1 MALPEFV
8 ITLIGNDTVG
18 KTSIVNRLRYGTYQP
33 HYIYTQGA
41 DKVRI
46 PNFKVG
52 NDTVSLLIFD
62 TGGHHIQRG
71 IIHKFIDA
79 ADAVIIVYDISKEKS
94 FRKIPEWIQMT
105 KKRKLQDVNE
115 NSAIGSSPEDDDPL
129 LMIIGNKTDLSATD
143 VRWSSETSD
152 NDEPKEIKR
161 SVKENQLRKTAAAN
175 NISMYKE
182 VSAKA
187 DINID
192 LTFKS
197 VVEKLIELRGTSK
210 ALKGNMKESKPW
222 HKFCDIL

>member
-79 ADAVIIVYDISKEKS
+79 AD
-94 FRKIPEWIQMT
+94 
-105 KKRKLQDVNE
+105 KLQDVNE
-115 NSAIGSSPEDDDPL
+115 NSAIGSSP
-129 LMIIGNKTDLSATD
+129 
-143 VRWSSETSD
+143 ETSD

>member
-1 MALPEFV
+1 MSP
-8 ITLIGNDTVG
+8 I
-18 KTSIVNRLRYGTYQP
+18 SR
-33 HYIYTQGA
+33 A

-79 ADAVIIVYDISKEKS
+79 AD
-94 FRKIPEWIQMT
+94 
-105 KKRKLQDVNE
+105 KLQDVNE

>member
-41 DKVRI
+41 DEVRI
-46 PNFKVG
+46 PKFKVG

-115 NSAIGSSPEDDDPL
+115 NSAIGSSPDDDDPL

-143 VRWSSETSD
+143 VRWSSETTD
-152 NDEPKEIKR
+152 NDEPKEIRR

-210 ALKGNMKESKPW
+210 ALNGNMKESKPW